1 MTNKETLEFLRGAG
15 VLIARVQAAKADGTL
30 SRTETFGIIFHSM
43 GQVWESLMGIQL
55 IPQELKDI
63 DELESEQI
71 IGEMDNILRRSGK
84 FTHRE
89 RDIAERLFRWLYRSV
104 VEFSEITHLPPT
116 AEPV

>member
-15 VLIARVQAAKADGTL
+15 VLLARIQAAKADGT
-30 SRTETFGIIFHSM
+30 TTNVEKVGIILS
-43 GQVWESLMGIQL
+43 SLSSVIDGIVGIQL
-55 IPQELKDI
+55 VPQELRDL

-71 IGEMDNILRRSGK
+71 ISEMDMILRRSGK

-116 AEPV
+116 ALPV